1 VKNNKR
7 LLAAEIM
14 PWTLGI
20 ITSKVPLKTFLFLE
34 LKQEETLRMG
44 QT

>member
-1 VKNNKR
+1 MNGDSENNKT

-20 ITSKVPLKTFLFLE
+20 ITSKVPLKKLSFP
-34 LKQEETLRMG
+34 
-44 QT
+44 